1 MHYIFSVE
9 GNIGSGKSTLV
20 KMLKEHLKKI
30 KNTEV
35 IYLPEPVAEWESI
48 KDSDGKNAIEKY
60 YENPDKYAFSFQM
73 MAYISRIH
81 QLRETLQ
88 TNNNVIIICERSV
101 FTDKEIFAKMLHDDG
116 KIGDIEYNIYCKWFY
131 EFVKDIPVGGLIYVK
146 TNPEICERRVIKRN
160 RKGETIPLVYLQN
173 CHKYHEDWLNN
184 ESLPVLKLDG
194 DNDFIDKLPDTW
206 LETINI
212 FVNSLS
218 PRIVEIPVPEV
229 MDMINAVY
237 C

>member
-20 KMLKEHLKKI
+20 KMLKENLEII
-30 KNTEV
+30 KNTTV
-35 IYLPEPVAEWESI
+35 IYLPEPVSVWESI
-48 KDSDGKNAIEKY
+48 KAKDGKNAIEKY
-60 YENPDKYAFSFQM
+60 YENPEKYAFSFQM

-81 QLRETLQ
+81 QLRETLKK
-88 TNNNVIIICERSV
+88 NDNVIIISERSV

-116 KIGDIEYNIYCKWFY
+116 KIGDIEFNIYCKWFY

-146 TNPEICERRVIKRN
+146 TKPEICEKRVIIRN
-160 RKGETIPLVYLQN
+160 RKGETIPLSYLQN

-184 ESLPVLKLDG
+184 EDLPVLTLDG
-194 DNDFIDKLPDTW
+194 NNDFIDCLPPNW
-206 LETINI
+206 LKIIEVFIN
-212 FVNSLS
+212 NLS
-218 PRIVEIPVPEV
+218 PRIIEVPEV
-229 MDMINAVY
+229 DIKDVIEAVY

>member
-81 QLRETLQ
+81 QLRETLH

-116 KIGDIEYNIYCKWFY
+116 KIGEIEYNIYCKWFY

-160 RKGETIPLVYLQN
+160 RKGETIPLEYLQN

-218 PRIVEIPVPEV
+218 PRIVEVPVPEV

>member
-81 QLRETLQ
+81 QLRETLH

-116 KIGDIEYNIYCKWFY
+116 KIGEIEYNIYCKWFY

>member
-116 KIGDIEYNIYCKWFY
+116 KIGEIEYNIYCKWFY

-146 TNPEICERRVIKRN
+146 TNPEICEQRVIKRN
-160 RKGETIPLVYLQN
+160 RKGETIPLEYLQN
-173 CHKYHEDWLNN
+173 CHKYHEDWLSN

-194 DNDFIDKLPDTW
+194 NNDFIDKLPDTW
-206 LETINI
+206 LKTINV
-212 FVNSLS
+212 FVDSLS
-218 PRIVEIPVPEV
+218 PKILVVPPPEIKA
-229 MDMINAVY
+229 MIDAVY

>member
-20 KMLKEHLKKI
+20 KMLKDALKTL
-30 KNTEV
+30 KNTNV
-35 IYLPEPVAEWESI
+35 VYLPEPVSVWESI
-48 KDSDGKNAIEKY
+48 KDKDGKNAIEKY

-81 QLRETLQ
+81 QLRESLKESD
-88 TNNNVIIICERSV
+88 NVVIICERSV
-101 FTDKEIFAKMLHDDG
+101 FTDKEIFAKMLHDNE

-146 TNPEICERRVIKRN
+146 TKPEICEKRVIIRN
-160 RKGETIPLVYLQN
+160 RKGETIPLSYLQN

-184 ESLPVLKLDG
+184 EDLPILTLDG
-194 DNDFIDKLPDTW
+194 NNDFIDSLPPNW
-206 LETINI
+206 LKIIEVFIN
-212 FVNSLS
+212 NLS
-218 PRIVEIPVPEV
+218 PRIIEVPEV
-229 MDMINAVY
+229 DIKDVIEAVY

>member
-20 KMLKEHLKKI
+20 KMLKEHLEII
-30 KNTEV
+30 KNTTV
-35 IYLPEPVAEWESI
+35 IYLPEPVSVWESI
-48 KDSDGKNAIEKY
+48 KAKDGKNAIEKY
-60 YENPDKYAFSFQM
+60 YENPEKYAFSFQM

-81 QLRETLQ
+81 QLRETLKK
-88 TNNNVIIICERSV
+88 NDNVIIISERSV

-116 KIGDIEYNIYCKWFY
+116 KIGDIEFNIYCKWFY

-146 TNPEICERRVIKRN
+146 TKPEICEKRVIIRN
-160 RKGETIPLVYLQN
+160 RKGETIPLSYLQN

-184 ESLPVLKLDG
+184 EDLPVLTLNGND
-194 DNDFIDKLPDTW
+194 DFIERLPPNWLKLI
-206 LETINI
+206 EVFIN
-212 FVNSLS
+212 NLS
-218 PRIVEIPVPEV
+218 PRIIEVPEV
-229 MDMINAVY
+229 DIKDVIESVY

>member
-1 MHYIFSVE
+1 
-9 GNIGSGKSTLV
+9 
-20 KMLKEHLKKI
+20 MLKEHLKKI

-116 KIGDIEYNIYCKWFY
+116 KIGEIEYNIYCKWFY

-160 RKGETIPLVYLQN
+160 RKGETIPLEYLQN

-218 PRIVEIPVPEV
+218 PRIVEVPVPEV

>member
-20 KMLKEHLKKI
+20 KMLKDAFKTV
-30 KNTEV
+30 KNTNV
-35 IYLPEPVAEWESI
+35 VYLPEPVAVWESI
-48 KDSDGKNAIEKY
+48 KDKDGKNAIEKY

-81 QLRETLQ
+81 QLRESLKKSD
-88 TNNNVIIICERSV
+88 NVVIICERSV
-101 FTDKEIFAKMLHDDG
+101 FTDKEIFAKMLHDDE

-146 TNPEICERRVIKRN
+146 TQPEICEKRVLIRN
-160 RKGETIPLVYLQN
+160 RKGETIPLSYLQN

-184 ESLPVLKLDG
+184 ENLPVLTLDG
-194 DNDFIDKLPDTW
+194 NNDFIDCLPESW
-206 LETINI
+206 LKSIET
-212 FVNSLS
+212 FVETLS
-218 PRIVEIPVPEV
+218 PRIIPTPDE
-229 MDMINAVY
+229 DWKATIEAVY

>member
-81 QLRETLQ
+81 QLRETLH

-116 KIGDIEYNIYCKWFY
+116 KIGEIEYNIYCKWFY

-218 PRIVEIPVPEV
+218 PRIVEVPVPEV

>member
-1 MHYIFSVE
+1 
-9 GNIGSGKSTLV
+9 
-20 KMLKEHLKKI
+20 MLKEHLKKI

-116 KIGDIEYNIYCKWFY
+116 KIGEIEYNIYCKWFY

-160 RKGETIPLVYLQN
+160 RKGETIPLEYLQN

-194 DNDFIDKLPDTW
+194 NNDFIDKLPDTW

-218 PRIVEIPVPEV
+218 PRIVEVPIPEV

>member
-116 KIGDIEYNIYCKWFY
+116 KIGEIEYNIYCKWFY

-160 RKGETIPLVYLQN
+160 RKGETIPLEYLQN

>member
-116 KIGDIEYNIYCKWFY
+116 KIGEIEYNIYF
-131 EFVKDIPVGGLIYVK
+131 
-146 TNPEICERRVIKRN
+146 
-160 RKGETIPLVYLQN
+160 
-173 CHKYHEDWLNN
+173 
-184 ESLPVLKLDG
+184 
-194 DNDFIDKLPDTW
+194 
-206 LETINI
+206 
-212 FVNSLS
+212 
-218 PRIVEIPVPEV
+218 
-229 MDMINAVY
+229 
-237 C
+237 

>member
-81 QLRETLQ
+81 QLRETLH
-88 TNNNVIIICERSV
+88 TNNNVIIICDSITER
-101 FTDKEIFAKMLHDDG
+101 
-116 KIGDIEYNIYCKWFY
+116 
-131 EFVKDIPVGGLIYVK
+131 
-146 TNPEICERRVIKRN
+146 
-160 RKGETIPLVYLQN
+160 
-173 CHKYHEDWLNN
+173 
-184 ESLPVLKLDG
+184 
-194 DNDFIDKLPDTW
+194 
-206 LETINI
+206 
-212 FVNSLS
+212 
-218 PRIVEIPVPEV
+218 
-229 MDMINAVY
+229 
-237 C
+237 

>member
-116 KIGDIEYNIYCKWFY
+116 KIGEIEYNIYCKWFY

-160 RKGETIPLVYLQN
+160 RKGETIPLEYLQN

-194 DNDFIDKLPDTW
+194 NNDFIDKLPDTW

-218 PRIVEIPVPEV
+218 PRIVEVPIPEV